1 LEVCN
6 LSLRNFFC
14 PESVAVI
21 GASREEKKVGHIIL
35 DNIINSGYKGKLFPV
50 NPKADEIHGIKCYPS
65 VLNVPGAI
73 DLAIIVIPA
82 QFVLQVLEECSKKN
96 TKWSIIISAGFKETG
111 IEGAK
116 RERQLIEKAKDYGIR
131 ILGPNCLGIIDT
143 KCPINATFSPN
154 MPPMGKIG
162 FISQSGALG
171 TAILD
176 WAKTNKIGFSKFV
189 SLGNKA
195 DISENDLFDDWENEK
210 DTEVITAYLEGVKY
224 GREFIR
230 ISSKVSKK
238 KPIIVIKSGNTDAG
252 ARAVSSHTGTLAGSA
267 NAYEA
272 AFKQAGIIRANTIR
286 DLFNYAKAFS
296 YQPLPKGKKVAIITN
311 AGGPGIMATDE
322 CEKSDILLASLGKET
337 IDGLKEFLPEAANFY
352 NPIDILGD
360 ALADRYKKTL
370 EVVIK
375 DNNVNAIVMLLTP
388 QAMTQPLK
396 TARAIV
402 EVMENSGKSITVLTS
417 FMGGSEVEKA
427 VKFLA
432 EKNIPNFDIPE
443 EAIDTLKVMMEH
455 TDWKSRRS
463 FPIEDFN
470 VDKGRVK
477 KIFYQCQSEGRLELG
492 EMEAREILEAY
503 DIRMPKAELACDI
516 DEAKEIAGRI
526 GYPLVLKIVSP
537 NILHKTDVGGVKIG
551 IDNEK
556 ELEENYNQILF
567 SVSKYMP
574 DANIRG
580 ILVQEFIK
588 DKKETIIGM
597 SEDPQFGP
605 MIMFGLGGIY
615 VEALK
620 DVSFRIAPL
629 SRQVARE
636 MVEEIKSIKLLK
648 GIRGEDPSDID
659 SIIEIIL
666 RVSQLVTD
674 FPEIIEMDINP
685 LFVKK
690 QGEGSIAG
698 DVRIRIGG

>member
-1 LEVCN
+1 MEVCN

-14 PESVAVI
+14 PGSVVVI
-21 GASREEKKVGHIIL
+21 GASREEGKVGHIIL

-50 NPKADEIHGIKCYPS
+50 NPKADKIHGIKCYPS

-210 DTEVITAYLEGVKY
+210 NTEVITAYLEGVKY

-267 NAYEA
+267 KAYEA

-322 CEKSDILLASLGKET
+322 CEKSDILLASLEKET

-477 KIFYQCQSEGRLELG
+477 KIFYQCRSEGRLELG

>member
-1 LEVCN
+1 M
-6 LSLRNFFC
+6 SLRNFFC
-14 PESVAVI
+14 PDSVAVI
-21 GASREEKKVGHIIL
+21 GASREEEKVGHIIL
-35 DNIINSGYKGKLFPV
+35 DNIIDSGYKGKLFPV
-50 NPKADEIHGIKCYPS
+50 NPKADKIHGIKCYPS
-65 VLNVPGAI
+65 VLNVPGDI

-267 NAYEA
+267 KAYEA

-322 CEKSDILLASLGKET
+322 CEKSDILLASLEKET

-388 QAMTQPLK
+388 QAVTQPLK

-402 EVMENSGKSITVLTS
+402 EVMENSGKSITVLAS

-477 KIFYQCQSEGRLELG
+477 KIFYQCRSEGRLELG

>member
-1 LEVCN
+1 M
-6 LSLRNFFC
+6 SLRNFFC
-14 PESVAVI
+14 PGSVAVI
-21 GASREEKKVGHIIL
+21 GASREEGKVGHIIL

-50 NPKADEIHGIKCYPS
+50 NLKADEIHGIKCYPS

-267 NAYEA
+267 KAYEA

-322 CEKSDILLASLGKET
+322 CEKSDILLASLEKET

-477 KIFYQCQSEGRLELG
+477 KIFYQCRSEGRLELG

>member
-1 LEVCN
+1 

-14 PESVAVI
+14 PGSVAVI
-21 GASREEKKVGHIIL
+21 GASREEEKVGHIIL

-50 NPKADEIHGIKCYPS
+50 NLKADEIHGIKCYPS
-65 VLNVPGAI
+65 VLNVPGDI

-143 KCPINATFSPN
+143 ECPINATFSPN

-267 NAYEA
+267 KAYEA

-322 CEKSDILLASLGKET
+322 CEKSDILLASLKKET

-370 EVVIK
+370 EAVIK

-470 VDKGRVK
+470 VDKGEVK

-492 EMEAREILEAY
+492 GMEAREILEAY

-636 MVEEIKSIKLLK
+636 MVEEIRTIKLLK

>member
-1 LEVCN
+1 M
-6 LSLRNFFC
+6 SLRNFFC
-14 PESVAVI
+14 PDSVAVI
-21 GASREEKKVGHIIL
+21 GASREEEKVGHIIL

-65 VLNVPGAI
+65 VLNVPGDI

-267 NAYEA
+267 KAYEA

-322 CEKSDILLASLGKET
+322 CEKSDILLASLEKET

-388 QAMTQPLK
+388 QAVTQPLK

-636 MVEEIKSIKLLK
+636 MVEEIRTIKLLK